1 MDRALLGGAAAQG
14 PVIINALLYITVT
27 QSCTIYFYQS
37 TLNNK
42 ITYELMAI
50 KKTKFII

>member
-1 MDRALLGGAAAQG
+1 MERALLGGAAAQG
-14 PVIINALLYITVT
+14 PVIINALIYYCNTV
-27 QSCTIYFYQS
+27 IYESLYQS

-50 KKTKFII
+50 KKTEFII